1 MPEVGPFTAAEWEA
15 WLEANHETET
25 EAWLVSWK
33 KSTGKQ
39 EFAYGEAVEVAMQFG
54 WVDSLE
60 KGIDAERYRTRWT
73 PRRPAGNWT
82 EKNLALAERLIAE
95 GRMRAAGRRAFEAAL
110 ERGQAS
116 GHGRSATRSCAGQSM
131 AWTRPLAPCPGDSPR
146 DMAGSGRMRQ

>member
-1 MPEVGPFTAAEWEA
+1 LPEVGPFTAAEWEA

-39 EFAYGEAVEVAMQFG
+39 ELVYGEAVEVAMQFG

-82 EKNLALAERLIAE
+82 EKNLALAERLIAQ
-95 GRMRAAGRRAFEAAL
+95 GRMRPAGLRAFAAAKP
-110 ERGQAS
+110 G
-116 GHGRSATRSCAGQSM
+116 GQSPGSR
-131 AWTRPLAPCPGDSPR
+131 RPRTG
-146 DMAGSGRMRQ
+146 

>member
-1 MPEVGPFTAAEWEA
+1 LPEVGPFTAAEWEA

-39 EFAYGEAVEVAMQFG
+39 ELAYGEAVEVAMQFG

-82 EKNLALAERLIAE
+82 EKNLALAERLIAQ
-95 GRMRAAGRRAFEAAL
+95 GRMRPAGLRAF
-110 ERGQAS
+110 
-116 GHGRSATRSCAGQSM
+116 ATAKPGGQSPGSR
-131 AWTRPLAPCPGDSPR
+131 RPRTG
-146 DMAGSGRMRQ
+146 